1 MTMGRA
7 HCANYARSLNS
18 WFEHFGAF
26 CFKEF
31 SFFIVDFPFHVRWK
45 ETDEEIWSKAI
56 SGLSEI
62 GPQPSSRTP
71 CANTLRASIY
81 NQHLFTLWGCYC
93 FKYDKSRGP
102 SIRVIHCLYII
113 LWSKN
118 SYQKEFIWEIAFKN
132 DYHPDH
138 HHHHFHVRQCWQY
151 EGRRR
156 RMALISMHPSSAR
169 QKNLETHILSHF
181 DSTMST

>member
-1 MTMGRA
+1 MPVSEEPFEKKPEDATLEGLAIMKMQLKVNK
-7 HCANYARSLNS
+7 HLNINQQKDSL
-18 WFEHFGAF
+18 WVFEAF

-71 CANTLRASIY
+71 CANTLRAPIY
-81 NQHLFTLWGCYC
+81 NQHFFTLWSYYC

-102 SIRVIHCLYII
+102 PIRLIHCQYII

-132 DYHPDH
+132 DYFPDH
-138 HHHHFHVRQCWQY
+138 HHHHLHDNVDNMKGGEEEW
-151 EGRRR
+151 
-156 RMALISMHPSSAR
+156 LW
-169 QKNLETHILSHF
+169 
-181 DSTMST
+181 